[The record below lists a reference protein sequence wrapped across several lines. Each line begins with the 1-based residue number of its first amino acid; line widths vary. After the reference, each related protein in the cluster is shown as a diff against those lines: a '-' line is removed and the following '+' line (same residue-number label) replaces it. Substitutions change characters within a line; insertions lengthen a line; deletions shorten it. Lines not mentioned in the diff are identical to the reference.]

1 MSNEKYSKIID
12 LPHHS
17 SPTRPRM
24 PIRDRAAQFAPFAAL
39 TGYDSMVEETARL
52 TDSADASSE
61 EHTALIDKKLR
72 ILSELES
79 ERPYVEI
86 TYFIPDQRKSGGRY
100 ETVYGHLKLI
110 DRLEMELILGDK
122 RRIRFDR
129 IRDINSTAFNEISF
143 E

>member
-52 TDSADASSE
+52 TDSEDASSE

-72 ILSELES
+72 ILSKLES
-79 ERPYVEI
+79 EHPYVEI
-86 TYFIPDQRKSGGRY
+86 IYFIPDQRKSGGRY

-143 E
+143 G

>member
-1 MSNEKYSKIID
+1 MSTEKYSKIIN
-12 LPHHS
+12 LPHHT
-17 SPTRPRM
+17 SPTRQRM

-52 TDSADASSE
+52 TDSEDASSE

-79 ERPYVEI
+79 EHPYVEI
-86 TYFIPDQRKSGGRY
+86 IYFIPDQRKSGGRY

-122 RRIRFDR
+122 HRIRFDR